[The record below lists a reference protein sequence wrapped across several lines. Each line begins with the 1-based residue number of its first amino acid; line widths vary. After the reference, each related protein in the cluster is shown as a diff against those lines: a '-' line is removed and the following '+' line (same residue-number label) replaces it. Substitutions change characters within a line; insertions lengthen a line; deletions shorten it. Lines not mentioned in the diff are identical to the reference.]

1 MTGSIGDPG
10 KIGMPRLK
18 MKIMVLTIYTLIH
31 VAVSLAGI
39 VTGVVVLLGLL
50 TGKRFDSWT
59 ALFLATTA
67 ATSVTG
73 FFFPFHGLTPAIVT
87 GIISLLLLSVA
98 AFARYARRL
107 ARAWRQSY
115 VINAVI
121 VLYLNVFVLIAQ
133 AFQKIAAL
141 KAFAPTQTEPPFK
154 FAQIAVLAVFVFLT
168 IVAAIK
174 FREIPVRTIPGIPSR
189 GSL

>member
-1 MTGSIGDPG
+1 
-10 KIGMPRLK
+10 
-18 MKIMVLTIYTLIH
+18 MKIMALTIYTLIH

-73 FFFPFHGLTPAIVT
+73 FFFPFHGLTPATVT
-87 GIISLLLLSVA
+87 AVISLILLSVA
-98 AFARYARRL
+98 AFSRYVRRL

-115 VINAVI
+115 VVSAVI
-121 VLYLNVFVLIAQ
+121 VLYLNVFVLIVQ

-154 FAQIAVLAVFVFLT
+154 LAQITVLAVFVFLT
-168 IVAAIK
+168 IVAVIK
-174 FREIPVRTIPGIPSR
+174 FREIPVRTIATIPSR
-189 GSL
+189 DSL